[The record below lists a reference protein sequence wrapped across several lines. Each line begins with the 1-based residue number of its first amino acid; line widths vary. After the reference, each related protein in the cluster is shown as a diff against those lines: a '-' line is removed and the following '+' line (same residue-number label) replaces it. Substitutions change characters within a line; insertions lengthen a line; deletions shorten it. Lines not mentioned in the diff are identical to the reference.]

1 MTYMKFETCLETN
14 LLSNKKKKTMRKK
27 SLLIYCTVLIGIGF
41 LTILNSCKSEVKE
54 IERPNV
60 LFVAFDDL
68 NDWEGC
74 LFGHPQTITPNINRL
89 AEKGVLFTN
98 AHCAGTMCCP
108 SRASMITG
116 LRPTTTGVYKNT
128 DTPNSLYKE
137 KQTLNKHFKENGYF
151 VAGAGKILHGF
162 HYEEN
167 DWHEFQAKPK
177 GKNIVGNRSNP
188 NMENATIVSG
198 NIMWGSFSSPDS
210 LTFDGSNADW
220 VSERLNRDHDKPFFL
235 ACGIFRPHIPWFNPE
250 KYFDR
255 FPLEEIELP
264 IVNEDDLDDVPL
276 SGKNI
281 AYSITNFTMDDDL
294 NNYEE
299 NEEHEMMKRD
309 SLWEYAVRAYL
320 ASVSYADAQFG
331 KLLDALENSKYA
343 DNTIIVL
350 WSDHGW
356 HLGEKEHWRKATLW
370 EEVTRVPL
378 IIYAPDKA
386 TNRRSSQPASLID
399 IYPTLIELCGLPI
412 IDELEGESL
421 VPQLIDPDTK
431 RIIPAI
437 SSLTPEFHSVRNE
450 QFRYISYGNG
460 QEELYDHSLDPREW
474 ANIADNPDYSEVKE
488 KLKGFVPQEAKEHT
502 KGKNNKKNEKL

>member
-1 MTYMKFETCLETN
+1 
-14 LLSNKKKKTMRKK
+14 MRKK

-370 EEVTRVPL
+370 EEV
-378 IIYAPDKA
+378 
-386 TNRRSSQPASLID
+386 
-399 IYPTLIELCGLPI
+399 
-412 IDELEGESL
+412 
-421 VPQLIDPDTK
+421 
-431 RIIPAI
+431 
-437 SSLTPEFHSVRNE
+437 
-450 QFRYISYGNG
+450 
-460 QEELYDHSLDPREW
+460 
-474 ANIADNPDYSEVKE
+474 
-488 KLKGFVPQEAKEHT
+488 
-502 KGKNNKKNEKL
+502 

>member
-1 MTYMKFETCLETN
+1 
-14 LLSNKKKKTMRKK
+14 
-27 SLLIYCTVLIGIGF
+27 
-41 LTILNSCKSEVKE
+41 
-54 IERPNV
+54 
-60 LFVAFDDL
+60 
-68 NDWEGC
+68 
-74 LFGHPQTITPNINRL
+74 
-89 AEKGVLFTN
+89 
-98 AHCAGTMCCP
+98 
-108 SRASMITG
+108 
-116 LRPTTTGVYKNT
+116 
-128 DTPNSLYKE
+128 
-137 KQTLNKHFKENGYF
+137 

>member
-1 MTYMKFETCLETN
+1 MFFLKFKVRFIPLFA
-14 LLSNKKKKTMRKK
+14 
-27 SLLIYCTVLIGIGF
+27 IGIYLF
-41 LTILNSCKSEVKE
+41 VVSCQPKSFEK
-54 IERPNV
+54 PNV

-74 LFGHPQTITPNINRL
+74 LFGHPQTITPNINKL

-108 SRASMITG
+108 SRASVITG

-128 DTPNSLYKE
+128 DTPLDLYKTA
-137 KQTLNKHFKENGYF
+137 QTLNKHFKENGYF
-151 VAGAGKILHGF
+151 VAGAGKILHSF
-162 HYEEN
+162 YYEEK

-177 GKNIVGNRSNP
+177 GKNIIGNRSNP
-188 NMENATIVSG
+188 NMDNATTVSG
-198 NIMWGSFSSPDS
+198 NIMWGPFSSPDS
-210 LTFDGSNADW
+210 LTFDGQSVAW
-220 VSERLNRDHDKPFFL
+220 VAERINRDHDKPFFL
-235 ACGIFRPHIPWFNPE
+235 ACGIFRPHIPWFNPQ

-264 IVNEDDLDDVPL
+264 IVKDNDLYDVPL
-276 SGKNI
+276 AGKNI

-294 NNYEE
+294 HNSIE
-299 NEEHEMMKRD
+299 NKEHEIMKRD
-309 SLWEYAVRAYL
+309 SLWDDAVRAYL

-331 KLLDALENSKYA
+331 KLLHALENSKYA

-378 IIYAPDKA
+378 IIYAPNKS
-386 TNRRSSQPASLID
+386 TNKRCVQPASLID
-399 IYPTLIELCGLPI
+399 IYPTLTELCGLSTPE
-412 IDELEGESL
+412 ELEGESL
-421 VPQLIDPDTK
+421 VPQLINPETK
-431 RIIPAI
+431 RIVPAI
-437 SSLTPEFHSVRNE
+437 SSITPDYHAVRDE

-460 QEELYDHSLDPREW
+460 QEELYDHSKDPNEW
-474 ANIADNPDYSEVKE
+474 TNIAANEKYAEIKE
-488 KLKGFVPQEAKEHT
+488 NLRKYIPQKNKKPLKGLY
-502 KGKNNKKNEKL
+502 NKKNEMKK